1 MTPSN
6 SDVEKLA
13 FPVCPYC
20 GADPMNI
27 SSLPF
32 NIGPAQFLI
41 IFCGNDACRKHLSMQ
56 MVGVQQTD
64 ILTPF
69 HRGPKLVV

>member
-1 MTPSN
+1 
-6 SDVEKLA
+6 
-13 FPVCPYC
+13 
-20 GADPMNI
+20 MNI